1 MPVRDPDIVCVLDPL
16 MVWVAVRLPV
26 TVADMD
32 RLPVILDV
40 SPLEELIEAVTVPVF
55 VIVIEA
61 VRLLVRERLPVRDP
75 VTVPVPERVLV

>member
-1 MPVRDPDIVCVLDPL
+1 M
-16 MVWVAVRLPV
+16 AVRLPV

-40 SPLEELIEAVTVPVF
+40 SPLEALIDAVIVPVF
-55 VIVIEA
+55 VRDIEA